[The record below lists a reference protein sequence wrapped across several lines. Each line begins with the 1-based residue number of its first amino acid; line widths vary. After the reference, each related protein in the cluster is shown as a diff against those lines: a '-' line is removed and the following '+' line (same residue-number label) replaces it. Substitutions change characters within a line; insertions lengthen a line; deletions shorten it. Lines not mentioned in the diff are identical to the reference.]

1 MIDVKTLEIDE
12 EMLLRANRDIATR
25 STTGAF
31 IYLLIWFAITIS
43 HNFYAT
49 APTIFIFFTSAFAL
63 LAIARAALIR
73 NFEKIYR
80 KSVLLWK
87 ACFFPSVWGAA
98 LLWGVVCYMALV
110 DPRFDAITLSVVIS
124 TAGLTAGGV
133 TALLPDRLLTI
144 GLFTAFL
151 LPAELT
157 IFHTEFLDFSV
168 NILFLLYWVGMY
180 SVTRIQH
187 QEYWVG
193 LKHMFLIKKHA
204 QELEQLNTLD
214 GLTGLKNRRF
224 FDEILRKEMKAGVRK
239 QSQLSL
245 MLIDIDYFK
254 EVNDRYGHLAG
265 DECLR
270 KLAILLKE
278 QVQRE
283 TDTVARYGGEEF
295 AVILPAD
302 GRKQAIVV
310 AEQIRK
316 AVEEIDC
323 RCGED
328 RVLFTVSIGVA
339 SIIPQLGDIQEK
351 LIALADQA
359 LYQAKTGGRN
369 QVRGLMD

>member
-12 EMLLRANRDIATR
+12 EMLLRANSDIATR

-43 HNFYAT
+43 HKFYSAE
-49 APTIFIFFTSAFAL
+49 PTIFIFFTSAFVL
-63 LAIARAALIR
+63 LAMARVALIR
-73 NFEKIYR
+73 NFEKIYHR
-80 KSVLLWK
+80 NVLLWK
-87 ACFFPSVWGAA
+87 TCFFPAVWGAA
-98 LLWGVVCYMALV
+98 FLWGVLCYMALV
-110 DPRFDAITLSVVIS
+110 DPRLEALTLSVVIS

-151 LPAELT
+151 LPAEFTL
-157 IFHTEFLDFSV
+157 FHTEFREFSV
-168 NILFLLYWVGMY
+168 NILFLVYWVGMY
-180 SVTRIQH
+180 SITRIQH
-187 QEYWVG
+187 EEYWVG

-214 GLTGLKNRRF
+214 GLTGLKNRSF
-224 FDEILRKEMKAGVRK
+224 FDETLRKEMKSGVRK

-270 KLAILLKE
+270 KLAVVLKE

-302 GRKQAIVV
+302 DRKQAIVV
-310 AEQIRK
+310 AKQIRK

-323 RCGED
+323 RWGKD
-328 RVLFTVSIGVA
+328 RVFFTVSIGVA

-359 LYQAKTGGRN
+359 LYQAKAGGRN
-369 QVRGLMD
+369 QVRGLLD